1 MDVTM
6 LLCDAADEAGGKL
19 YVLGGGW
26 SVLQRPNVPTPMAL
40 AIMISVPWDQSNT
53 PHSIVVRL
61 LTEDGGDVD
70 LGGGPIRVDGQ
81 IEVGRPPGLKPGT
94 PLDAPVVLKFGALV
108 LGEGGYVWSLEIDDE
123 PVARTPFRV
132 LGER

>member
-6 LLCDAADEAGGKL
+6 LLCDAAEEAGGKL
-19 YVLGGGW
+19 YILGGGW
-26 SVLQRPNVPTPMAL
+26 SVLQHPNLPTPMAL

-53 PHSIVVRL
+53 RHTIAVRL
-61 LTEDGGDVD
+61 VTEDGDDVD
-70 LGGGPIRVDGQ
+70 QGGGAIRVDGE
-81 IEVGRPPGLKPGT
+81 IEVGRPPGIKPGT
-94 PLDAPVVLKFGALV
+94 PLDAPVVLKFGPLV
-108 LGEGGYVWSLEIDDE
+108 LDAGGYVWELEIDDA